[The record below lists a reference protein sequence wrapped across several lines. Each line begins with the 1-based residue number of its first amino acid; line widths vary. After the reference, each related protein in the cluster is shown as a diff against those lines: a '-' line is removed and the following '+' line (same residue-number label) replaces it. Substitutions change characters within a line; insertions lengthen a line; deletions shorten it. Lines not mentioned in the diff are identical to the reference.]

1 MKPCR
6 QVRPLFIEALYNEL
20 DPEAQETF
28 RTHLQSCVKCWKAF
42 RKMKRAMGV
51 MNQRVRIEPD
61 QEFWAG
67 YWGRLEKRMQ
77 QEKRVVAPKWTHWAY
92 RAAAVIVLIG
102 IGVILG
108 RFNPVPRETTTQ
120 VRPTVQPVV
129 QAKLEQRTQDF
140 LGRSEVLLLGLVNF
154 NAESDDAEAV
164 DITKQKAM
172 SKDLIQEASY
182 LKKELSDTN
191 DGRLEKLV
199 GDLELILMQ
208 IANLEEK
215 EDLPEIELVKN
226 GVDRKGLLLK
236 INLEQMR
243 TGKSSEQKAKSAS
256 GKTRI

>member
-1 MKPCR
+1 MKPCK
-6 QVRPLFIEALYNEL
+6 QVRPLFIEALYDEL
-20 DPEAQETF
+20 VPEARETF
-28 RTHLQSCVKCWKAF
+28 RAHLQSCVKCRKAF

-51 MNQRVRIEPD
+51 MNQRVRVQPD
-61 QEFWAG
+61 QVFWDG

-92 RAAAVIVLIG
+92 RVAAVIVLIG

-108 RFNPVPRETTTQ
+108 RFNRMPQETITN
-120 VRPTVQPVV
+120 VRPTVPPVV

-164 DITKQKAM
+164 DITKQKEL

>member
-1 MKPCR
+1 MKPCK
-6 QVRPLFIEALYNEL
+6 QVRRSFIEALYDEL
-20 DPEAQETF
+20 DPAAKEHF
-28 RTHLQSCVKCWKAF
+28 RAHMRSCIQCRKAF

-51 MNQRVRIEPD
+51 MSQRVRVEPD
-61 QEFWAG
+61 QQFWDG
-67 YWGRLEKRMQ
+67 YYDRLEKRMQ
-77 QEKRVVAPKWTHWAY
+77 QEKRIAAPQWTRWAY
-92 RAAAVIVLIG
+92 RAAAVILLIG

-108 RFNPVPRETTTQ
+108 RLDRTPFEPVVHIKPDA
-120 VRPTVQPVV
+120 PPVV

-154 NAESDDAEAV
+154 NAESDDAGAV
-164 DITKQKAM
+164 DITRQKAL
-172 SKDLIQEASY
+172 SQDLIQEASF
-182 LKKELSDTN
+182 LKRELSDSN

-243 TGKSSEQKAKSAS
+243 KEKPPSKRAT